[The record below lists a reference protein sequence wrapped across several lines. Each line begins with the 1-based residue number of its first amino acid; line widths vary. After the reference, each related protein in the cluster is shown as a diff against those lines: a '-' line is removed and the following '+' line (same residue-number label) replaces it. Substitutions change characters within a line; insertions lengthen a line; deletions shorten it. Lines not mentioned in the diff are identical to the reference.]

1 MSSIGPQL
9 PPEPTKRKRSP
20 HEDEHDSAAPAK
32 QARHQGANGDE
43 IDLDSDADSDIGHF
57 APAATVIGPSMP
69 SSTQADNGSTTG
81 KPSKSRHPRT
91 AIGPSMPPASE
102 NSNEIQLDSESDSE
116 TGPPAPPS
124 STSKHPT
131 SGAAPESHTDAQ
143 PASSS
148 SSDDDDDAYGPS
160 LPNPAAARRPL
171 GPSLPAPETAPQR
184 DSWMLAPPPSSSYS
198 ERDPTRMRAR
208 KFSSKPASSKPSAS
222 EASIW
227 TETPEEKL
235 ARQKDALLGRSTTTS
250 AREAG
255 GSTASSSSSLRD
267 KQKEERDRRIAE
279 SIDAARGKSLLDE
292 HKQRRDHHEANT
304 TTANTTTKKQEDEE
318 DDPSKRAFDRE
329 KDMAIGGKIG
339 ARARQELISKSA
351 NFGGRFQKGSFL

>member
-20 HEDEHDSAAPAK
+20 HEDKHDTAASAK

-43 IDLDSDADSDIGHF
+43 IDLDSDADSDIGPF
-57 APAATVIGPSMP
+57 APATTVIGPSMP
-69 SSTQADNGSTTG
+69 SSTRADNGNTTG
-81 KPSKSRHPRT
+81 KPSESRDPRT
-91 AIGPSMPPASE
+91 AIGPAMPPASE

-124 STSKHPT
+124 STSKHPA
-131 SGAAPESHTDAQ
+131 SGAPPEPHTDAQ

-148 SSDDDDDAYGPS
+148 SSSSSDDDDDDAYGPS

-208 KFSSKPASSKPSAS
+208 KFSSKPASSSKPSAS

-250 AREAG
+250 AREAD
-255 GSTASSSSSLRD
+255 GSAASSSLRD
-267 KQKEERDRRIAE
+267 KQKEKRDRRIAE

-292 HKQRRDHHEANT
+292 HKQQRRDHHEANT
-304 TTANTTTKKQEDEE
+304 TTTKKQEDEE

-339 ARARQELISKSA
+339 SRARQELISKSA